1 MRRLLPKLA
10 ALVLIGLGA
19 APAAAQSGPVY
30 CNIVEIQTEQ
40 LSNGVRITITGDGQL
55 SWSVD
60 WDRLGREG
68 AFRMEQRPWGEHWE
82 MTERFTHLPLLLW
95 NARSS
100 LGSGFVPVE
109 KYPVSHIG
117 LSIPEWARDGVGLEV
132 DIVSYVSAFTG
143 EGELRRWRYNFDTSR
158 TEDRSSIVVTW
169 TSDRFPSPPAPRT
182 PVDLPSEL
190 TVSGERGRLT
200 IRAVNVK
207 VQEVARAISLAG
219 GFPVVAPADDDL
231 RVSLCLDGITAEA
244 ALQAVGI
251 GCGLCTCPGP
261 DGGWI
266 IAEPR
271 AGASGYATS
280 AMKVIHLDHLRA
292 IDALD
297 LLPSFLLDYLR
308 VDTQA
313 NALIASGPE
322 WMLDRVAQDAAALD
336 RAAPEVIVEVAAVEY
351 TSAHSLSRD
360 LRLGGWLSD
369 LGVAMATL
377 TGDLEI
383 LWLRGG
389 ARPWEVILDALDV
402 QSTGQLR
409 SRARLRVASGHV
421 ARLFVGQQRY
431 IIVEKVEEGMTAD
444 VQPTD
449 VGTTLEMQPW
459 LGNGDEVA
467 LRLEFSVRSLRGS
480 DPETGLPIIASRRA
494 GASVRVREGETIA
507 IAGLQLAEETRQDR
521 AIPGLASL
529 PLVGEAFRGVDRTR
543 LQSELALFVTPR
555 IVRPSPPDEGVSP
568 DA

>member
-1 MRRLLPKLA
+1 VRRLLPRLV

-19 APAAAQSGPVY
+19 GPAAAQSGPVY
-30 CNIVEIQTEQ
+30 CNVVEIQSEQ
-40 LSNGVRITITGDGQL
+40 LSNGVRITISGDGEL

-60 WDRLGREG
+60 WDRLQQEG
-68 AFRMEQRPWGEHWE
+68 ALRVERGPWGEYWE
-82 MTERFTHLPLLLW
+82 MTERLTHLPLVLW

-109 KYPVSHIG
+109 KYPVSHVG
-117 LSIPEWARDGVGLEV
+117 LSVPQWATEGVGLEV
-132 DIVSYVSAFTG
+132 DIVNYLGALTG
-143 EGELRRWRYNFDTSR
+143 EGELRRWRYDFDTRIS
-158 TEDRSSIVVTW
+158 EDRGSIIVTW
-169 TSDRFPSPPAPRT
+169 TSDRFPSPPGPRT

-190 TVSGERGRLT
+190 AVAGERDRLT

-219 GFPVVAPADDDL
+219 DLPVVAPPDDDL
-231 RVSLCLDGITAEA
+231 RVSLCLDGVTPEA

-271 AGASGYATS
+271 AGGSGYAAS
-280 AMKVIHLDHLRA
+280 ATKAIHLNHLRA

-313 NALIASGPE
+313 NALIASGPD
-322 WMLDRVAQDAAALD
+322 WMLDRVAKDAAALD
-336 RAAPEVIVEVAAVEY
+336 RASPEVTLEVAAVEY

-360 LRLGGWLSD
+360 LRLAGWLAD
-369 LGVAMATL
+369 FGVSMATL

-383 LWLRGG
+383 LWLKGG
-389 ARPWEVILDALDV
+389 ARPWELLLDALDV
-402 QSTGQLR
+402 QSTGHLR
-409 SRARLRVASGHV
+409 SRSRLRVASGHV

-431 IIVEKVEEGMTAD
+431 IIVERVEEGLTAD

-459 LGNGDEVA
+459 LGNSDEVV
-467 LRLEFSVRSLRGS
+467 LHLEFSVRSLRGA

-494 GASVRVREGETIA
+494 DGSVRVREGETIA
-507 IAGLQLAEETRQDR
+507 IAGLQLTEETRQDR

-529 PLVGEAFRGVDRTR
+529 PLVGEAFRGLDRTR
-543 LQSELALFVTPR
+543 LQTELALFVTPR
-555 IVRPSPPDEGVSP
+555 IVRPALHDEGV
-568 DA
+568 DADA

>member
-1 MRRLLPKLA
+1 VA
-10 ALVLIGLGA
+10 FALIGLGA
-19 APAAAQSGPVY
+19 GPAGAQSGRVY
-30 CNIVEIQTEQ
+30 CNIVEIQSEQ
-40 LSNGVRITITGDGQL
+40 VSNGVRITITGDGQL

-60 WDRLGREG
+60 WGRLQQEG
-68 AFRMEQRPWGEHWE
+68 ALRVVRAPWGEYWE
-82 MTERFTHLPLLLW
+82 MTERLTHLPLVLW

-109 KYPVSHIG
+109 KYPVSHVG
-117 LSIPEWARDGVGLEV
+117 LSVPEWATEGVGLEV
-132 DIVSYVSAFTG
+132 DIVNYLGALTG
-143 EGELRRWRYNFDTSR
+143 EGELQRWRYDFNTQRS
-158 TEDRSSIVVTW
+158 EDRSSVVVTW
-169 TSDRFPSPPAPRT
+169 TSDRLPSPSRPKT

-190 TVSGERGRLT
+190 TVADERDRLT

-219 GFPVVAPADDDL
+219 GFPVVAPPDGDL
-231 RVSLCLDGITAEA
+231 RVSLCLDGVTPEA

-271 AGASGYATS
+271 AGGSGYATS
-280 AMKVIHLDHLRA
+280 ATKTIHLHHLRA

-313 NALIASGPE
+313 NALIASGPD
-322 WMLDRVAQDAAALD
+322 WMLDRVAKDAAALD
-336 RAAPEVIVEVAAVEY
+336 RASPEVILEVTAVEY

-360 LRLGGWLSD
+360 LRLAGWLADFS
-369 LGVAMATL
+369 VAMATL

-389 ARPWEVILDALDV
+389 ARPWELLVEALDV

-409 SRARLRVASGHV
+409 SRARLRAASGHV

-431 IIVEKVEEGMTAD
+431 IIVENVEEGLTAD

-459 LGNGDEVA
+459 LGNSDEVV
-467 LRLEFSVRSLRGS
+467 LHLEFSVRSLRGS
-480 DPETGLPIIASRRA
+480 DPESGLPIIASRRA
-494 GASVRVREGETIA
+494 DGSVRVRGGETIA

-529 PLVGEAFRGVDRTR
+529 PLVGEAFRGLDRTR
-543 LQSELALFVTPR
+543 LQTELALFVTPR
-555 IVRPSPPDEGVSP
+555 IVRPALHDEGV
-568 DA
+568 DADA